1 MLKKIKAFL
10 NKAIFSMQVE
20 PIKAKPETIVWPFP
34 APKPKRKR
42 KPVAKK
48 STVKKP
54 VAIKTTTKTKK
65 SK

>member
-20 PIKAKPETIVWPFP
+20 PIKAKPETIVWHFP

-42 KPVAKK
+42 KLVAKK
-48 STVKKP
+48 ATAKKLTA
-54 VAIKTTTKTKK
+54 VKTTTKTKK